1 MEGDGGAEEE
11 EEEDEEEEEE
21 EEKEEEEGEG
31 RKRKEVLLKGLSKQR
46 VHRDSSGGGIQLH
59 KPEVRYCY

>member
-11 EEEDEEEEEE
+11 EEDEEEEE
-21 EEKEEEEGEG
+21 EG

>member
-11 EEEDEEEEEE
+11 EVEEVEEEEEE
-21 EEKEEEEGEG
+21 EEEDEEEG

>member
-11 EEEDEEEEEE
+11 EEVDEEEEEE
-21 EEKEEEEGEG
+21 EEEEEGEG